1 MVPPVPV
8 AAGLA
13 DEWWYWLA
21 VAGVVLGAAALS
33 ERYRAWA
40 ARLRAS
46 AVRRGLVEVPAGRS
60 IRSRAQGFWSDIS
73 WVALV
78 AGLWVVLA
86 PWTWGYHGEDGAIA
100 TDVVTGGLV
109 IALTLA
115 AIIFPGLW
123 ALVLL
128 AGAWLV
134 IAPWIVG
141 YGDANGP
148 VGLSD
153 TFAGIVICVVAIL
166 SLAASQRALR
176 PGDSRAIGRIHP
188 REKGS

>member
-1 MVPPVPV
+1 LAAPVPV

-13 DEWWYWLA
+13 DEWWYWVV
-21 VAGVVLGAAALS
+21 VAGLVLCAAALS
-33 ERYRAWA
+33 GRYRAWA

-46 AVRRGLVEVPAGRS
+46 AVRRRLVELPRGRT
-60 IRSRAQGFWSDIS
+60 IRSRPAGFWSDVS

-78 AGLWVVLA
+78 AGVWVVLA
-86 PWTWGYHGEDGAIA
+86 PWTWGYDDVDGAIA
-100 TDVVTGGLV
+100 TDVVTGVIV

-115 AIIFPGLW
+115 AIVFPALW

-134 IAPWIVG
+134 IAPWVVG

-153 TFAGIVICVVAIL
+153 TLAGIVICVVAII
-166 SLAASQRALR
+166 SLARSQRALR
-176 PGDSRAIGRIHP
+176 PGDARAIGRIRP
-188 REKGS
+188 PGG

>member
-1 MVPPVPV
+1 
-8 AAGLA
+8 
-13 DEWWYWLA
+13 
-21 VAGVVLGAAALS
+21 
-33 ERYRAWA
+33 
-40 ARLRAS
+40 
-46 AVRRGLVEVPAGRS
+46 VEVPAGRTV
-60 IRSRAQGFWSDIS
+60 RSRSEGFWSDVS

-78 AGLWVVLA
+78 AGVWVVVA
-86 PWTWGYHGEDGAIA
+86 PWTWGYDGEDGAIA
-100 TDVVTGGLV
+100 TDVITGGLV
-109 IALTLA
+109 IALSLA
-115 AIIFPGLW
+115 AIVLPGFW

-153 TFAGIVICVVAIL
+153 TIAGIVICAVAIR

-176 PGDSRAIGRIHP
+176 PGDSRAIGRIRP
-188 REKGS
+188 RE

>member
-1 MVPPVPV
+1 LASPVPV

-13 DEWWYWLA
+13 DEWWYWLV
-21 VAGVVLGAAALS
+21 VAGALLGATALS
-33 ERYRAWA
+33 GRYRAWA

-46 AVRRGLVEVPAGRS
+46 AVRRRLVELPLGRS
-60 IRSRAQGFWSDIS
+60 VRRQPAGFWSDLSWIALAAGV
-73 WVALV
+73 WVA
-78 AGLWVVLA
+78 LA
-86 PWTWGYHGEDGAIA
+86 PWTWGYEDVDGAIA
-100 TDVVTGGLV
+100 TDVVTGGIV

-134 IAPWIVG
+134 IAPWLVG
-141 YGDANGP
+141 YGDAHGGA

-153 TFAGIVICVVAIL
+153 TVAGIVICVVAII
-166 SLAASQRALR
+166 SLATSQRALR
-176 PGDSRAIGRIHP
+176 SGDSRAIGRIRP
-188 REKGS
+188 RN